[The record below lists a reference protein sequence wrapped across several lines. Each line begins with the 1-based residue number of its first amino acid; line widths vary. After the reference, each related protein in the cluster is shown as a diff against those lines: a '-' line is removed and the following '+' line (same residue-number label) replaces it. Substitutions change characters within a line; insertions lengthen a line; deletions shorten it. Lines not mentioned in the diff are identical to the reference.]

1 MWRKPQVW
9 LGVLVSIVALYLAFR
24 DVNWN
29 EVGVSLAGAQY
40 VWLVPSAIALIVAI
54 WMRGERWRWLFGS
67 QRDNLPRTRYFNATA
82 IGYLVSNTL
91 PLRLGELARLFFIA
105 RDKKQT
111 YGMAASTIVVEHVLD
126 VMVVLGILIVIV
138 LNGSLPVPDWARQGA
153 VISGVLFGGA
163 LITML
168 VMAWQRRRVLR
179 LAEAVITKIPRF
191 MALRWVRSVQH
202 VLDNIGVLSK
212 IPPFDA
218 RKWLGV
224 VGHVL
229 DGFAVLQP
237 GLPLVMVL
245 FWSIAGWLCS
255 AVTLYL
261 GLKAFVPEAPFSYAL
276 FTTVVTTFVLLLP
289 ATPSG
294 LGPMQLGI
302 QQALV
307 AFNVNANVATGFAIV
322 FHVMEIVV
330 MDALGF
336 ICLLREAGSWAKA
349 KESLRSV
356 TAQAESPPETAA
368 AIPGE
373 KA

>member
-9 LGVLVSIVALYLAFR
+9 LGVLVSLVALYLAFR

-29 EVGVSLAGAQY
+29 KVGESLASAQY
-40 VWLVPSAIALIVAI
+40 IWLLPSALALIIAI
-54 WMRGERWRWLFGS
+54 WMRGERWRWLFGT
-67 QRDNLPRTRYFNATA
+67 QRDNLPRARYFNATA
-82 IGYLVSNTL
+82 IGYLVSNTF

-111 YGMAASTIVVEHVLD
+111 YGMAASTIIVEHVLD
-126 VMVVLGILIVIV
+126 VLVVLGILIVIV

-153 VISGVLFGGA
+153 VISGVLFGGV
-163 LITML
+163 LIAML
-168 VMAWQRRRVLR
+168 IMAWQRRRVLR
-179 LAEAVITKIPRF
+179 LAEAIITRVPR
-191 MALRWVRSVQH
+191 
-202 VLDNIGVLSK
+202 LDS
-212 IPPFDA
+212 
-218 RKWLGV
+218 RKWVSV

-245 FWSIAGWLCS
+245 FWSVAGWLCS
-255 AVTLYL
+255 AFTLYL
-261 GLKAFVPEAPFSYAL
+261 GLKAFVPDAPFTYSL

-307 AFNVNANVATGFAIV
+307 AFNVNTNVAISFAVV
-322 FHVMEIVV
+322 FHLMEIVV
-330 MDALGF
+330 MDALGLV
-336 ICLLREAGSWAKA
+336 CLLREAGSWAKA

-356 TAQAESPPETAA
+356 TAQAEAQPEAA
-368 AIPGE
+368 VPGE

>member
-29 EVGVSLAGAQY
+29 EVGKSLADAQY
-40 VWLVPSAIALIVAI
+40 IWLLPAALALIVAI
-54 WMRGERWRWLFGS
+54 WMRGERWRWLFGT
-67 QRDNLPRTRYFNATA
+67 QRDNLPRARYFNATA
-82 IGYLVSNTL
+82 IGYLVSNTF

-126 VMVVLGILIVIV
+126 VLVVLGILIVIV
-138 LNGSLPVPDWARQGA
+138 LNGSLPVPDWAREGA
-153 VISGVLFGGA
+153 LISGVLFGGV
-163 LITML
+163 LIAML
-168 VMAWQRRRVLR
+168 IMAWQRRRVLQ
-179 LAEAVITKIPRF
+179 LAEAVISKVPGLNRF
-191 MALRWVRSVQH
+191 RIVGFVKH
-202 VLDNIGVLSK
+202 VFDKIGVLSK

-218 RKWLGV
+218 PKWVGV
-224 VGHVL
+224 VEHVL

-237 GLPLVMVL
+237 GLPLIMVL

-255 AVTLYL
+255 ALTLYL
-261 GLKAFVPEAPFSYAL
+261 GLKAFVPDAPFTYSL

-307 AFNVNANVATGFAIV
+307 AFSVNTNVATSFAIV
-322 FHVMEIVV
+322 FHLMEIVV
-330 MDALGF
+330 MDALGLV
-336 ICLLREAGSWAKA
+336 CLLREAGSWAKA
-349 KESLRSV
+349 RESLRSV
-356 TAQAESPPETAA
+356 TAQAEPQPETT
-368 AIPGE
+368 AISGE
-373 KA
+373 KV